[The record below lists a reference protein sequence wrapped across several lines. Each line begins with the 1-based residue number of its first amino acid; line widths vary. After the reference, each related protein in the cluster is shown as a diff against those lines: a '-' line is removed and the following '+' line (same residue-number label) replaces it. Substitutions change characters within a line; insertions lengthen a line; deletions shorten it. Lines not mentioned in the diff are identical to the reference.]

1 IGSSKTAK
9 ATTNPTCILTNLNTK
24 TRSSTLYANARSVL
38 DSISLNFQRQPE
50 ATSNVKFQRS
60 QESGARS
67 QESGVRS
74 QEPGVRSQESGV
86 RSQESGVRSQEHRTG
101 EARE

>member
-1 IGSSKTAK
+1 MSTAAKQQAKNGSDAQRSAPKRKARGSHCQQGKGHRRRSK
-9 ATTNPTCILTNLNTK
+9 LTK

-60 QESGARS
+60 HPLGQGA
-67 QESGVRS
+67 VC
-74 QEPGVRSQESGV
+74 
-86 RSQESGVRSQEHRTG
+86 
-101 EARE
+101 